1 MALIKRG
8 KIWHVRVQV
17 AGVMI
22 AKSTKTAN
30 KRLAEQLEAKWI
42 NQIHSEVVV
51 AGRKPVTA
59 GKAIASFLESRRG
72 TAGYS
77 SAEIKLRVFEPL
89 GDRMLHEIKADELR
103 SLALSLVE
111 RDGYSVN
118 TVNVSLVY
126 WNAVQNYCA
135 KAGYTSGAKAKK
147 LKGGSGRVRFL
158 SEGEVE
164 KLLAALDP
172 DNGAFREKRKAQDN
186 LDFTM
191 MLLHTGARENE
202 IAKLK
207 LSQID
212 QAAGTI
218 TINRSKGG
226 TDTTLRMSNAVVQ
239 LVARRMVA
247 AEQELPE
254 GQSLHGRTGNGY
266 LFPERAKGRYNNGYL
281 GKAAARAGLKD
292 VTCHVMRHTFACRM
306 LRAGLSLVEIQHLLG
321 HKNLASTQVYMH
333 LVPNLTADR
342 AAAVLN
348 T

>member
-8 KIWHVRVQV
+8 NIWHVRVQV

-51 AGRKPVTA
+51 AGRRPVTLE
-59 GKAIASFLESRRG
+59 KAIAAFLESRRG

-77 SAEIKLRVFEPL
+77 SAEVKLRVFMPL
-89 GDRMLHEIKADELR
+89 HDRMLHEIKADELR
-103 SLALSLVE
+103 ALALNLVE
-111 RDGYSVN
+111 NEGYSIN
-118 TVNVSLVY
+118 TINVSLIY
-126 WNAVQNYCA
+126 WNAVQNHCV
-135 KAGYTSGAKAKK
+135 KAGYTAGTKVKK
-147 LKGGSGRVRFL
+147 LKGGGGRVRFL
-158 SEGEVE
+158 SDAEVD

-172 DNGAFREKRKAQDN
+172 NNGAFRERRKAQDN
-186 LDFTM
+186 LDFTV

-202 IAKLK
+202 IGTMK

-226 TDTTLRMSNAVVQ
+226 TDTTLRMSNAVVE

-247 AEQELPE
+247 AEHELLE
-254 GQSLHGRTGNGY
+254 AQTLHGRVGNGY
-266 LFPERAKGRYNNGYL
+266 LFPERAKGRYNNEFL
-281 GKAAARAGLKD
+281 GKAAVRAGLKD

-321 HKNLASTQVYMH
+321 HKNLASTQCYIH
-333 LVPNLTADR
+333 LVPQTVADR

-348 T
+348 A